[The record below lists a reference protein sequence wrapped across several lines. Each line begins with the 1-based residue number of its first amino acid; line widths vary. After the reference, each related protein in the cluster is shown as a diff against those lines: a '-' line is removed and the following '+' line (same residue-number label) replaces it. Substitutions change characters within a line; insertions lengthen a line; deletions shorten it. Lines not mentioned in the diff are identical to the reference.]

1 MMRAEA
7 RHDFANRP
15 VPSSALQSWPAE
27 SRPMTAAQ
35 AEHLLMLCEGTD
47 QVLDDSLTR
56 GEAARLIAF
65 LEQCKAVRRSR
76 ARADI

>member
-1 MMRAEA
+1 
-7 RHDFANRP
+7 
-15 VPSSALQSWPAE
+15 
-27 SRPMTAAQ
+27 MTAAQ